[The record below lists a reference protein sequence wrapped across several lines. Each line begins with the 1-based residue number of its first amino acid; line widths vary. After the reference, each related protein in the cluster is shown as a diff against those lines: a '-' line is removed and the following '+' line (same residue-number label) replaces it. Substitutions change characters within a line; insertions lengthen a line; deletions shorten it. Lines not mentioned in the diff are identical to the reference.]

1 MAGNFQDRAQAEL
14 KRGVLQLAVLASL
27 RAPTY
32 GYDLLKVLEQAGIPT
47 EEGTLYP
54 ILRRLDKEGL
64 LAAEW
69 NTSGTR
75 PRKYYRTTDRGQD
88 VLDALVADWTGVTR
102 ALERVLA
109 PPGEMPDSS
118 PGESHV
124 ERDGQPGP
132 A

>member
-1 MAGNFQDRAQAEL
+1 MEL

-27 RAPTY
+27 RRATY

-54 ILRRLDKEGL
+54 ILRRLDKDGL

-75 PRKYYRTTDRGQD
+75 PRKYYSTTDKGRD
-88 VLDALVADWTGVTR
+88 VLDALVAEWTDVTR

-109 PPGEMPDSS
+109 PREEMPQASA
-118 PGESHV
+118 GESDV
-124 ERDGQPGP
+124 ERDGQPGS